1 MSKTAAQHHTSSVRQ
16 PRRPSASP
24 LGAATRL
31 KLEQAATTTARTII
45 PTQESHLRAAEGD
58 LWLARC
64 LALAEA
70 NPALPACAARWLTP
84 HEFDEPLRSVELFAL
99 PSRSQPGNT
108 HLVRYH
114 AQSATLRCLSLEEA
128 LETLADV
135 AYGLPAGERVLDT
148 GELVGCVAG
157 AFGRPC
163 RHAGSA
169 YAWVIEHDRALART
183 SEQRVRDD
191 YRAATDAATW
201 DEVEAGAVGITILP
215 TDS

>member
-1 MSKTAAQHHTSSVRQ
+1 MSKTATRHHTSSVRQ
-16 PRRPSASP
+16 HRHPSASP
-24 LGAATRL
+24 RGAATGL
-31 KLEQAATTTARTII
+31 KPERAATTTARTIQ
-45 PTQESHLRAAEGD
+45 TLESHLRAAEGD
-58 LWLARC
+58 LWIARC

-70 NPALPACAARWLTP
+70 NPTLPACAARWLTP
-84 HEFDEPLRSVELFAL
+84 HAYDEPLRSVELFAL
-99 PSRSQPGNT
+99 PSRSQPGCT

-169 YAWVIEHDRALART
+169 WKWIAEHDRRLART
-183 SEQRVRDD
+183 PAQRARDD